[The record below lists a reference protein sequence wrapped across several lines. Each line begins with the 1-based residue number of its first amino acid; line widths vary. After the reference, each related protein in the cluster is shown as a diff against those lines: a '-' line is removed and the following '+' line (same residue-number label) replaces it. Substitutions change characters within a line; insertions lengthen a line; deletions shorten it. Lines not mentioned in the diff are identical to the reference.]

1 MVCDDDVMF
10 TGYSNKI
17 LTDWMESGN
26 DVLLNGNER
35 STNFFLCK
43 KEVFRDL
50 FSEETMWPV
59 DGRDTT
65 TKYKKWGLERADKI
79 TSYTEKIGGQYYLD
93 GYDRPFMIHWGGRGD
108 RIDKFFINHKED
120 GYYNLITWINLYKDK
135 KWFPVSAERLKKS
148 QYYFNKYGLWS
159 LLIAWVPIIGDPITL
174 LAGVLNVRL
183 SIFLFL
189 VSISK
194 ISRYVFILYLSSY
207 LI

>member
-1 MVCDDDVMF
+1 MI
-10 TGYSNKI
+10 I
-17 LTDWMESGN
+17 LSYFKLFLISFLAATVLPLSSEIVLTTMLLTNLFEKNLLLVFASLGN
-26 DVLLNGNER
+26 ILGSVLNWYLG
-35 STNFFLCK
+35 K
-43 KEVFRDL
+43 KL
-50 FSEETMWPV
+50 
-59 DGRDTT
+59 
-65 TKYKKWGLERADKI
+65 
-79 TSYTEKIGGQYYLD
+79 
-93 GYDRPFMIHWGGRGD
+93 
-108 RIDKFFINHKED
+108 
-120 GYYNLITWINLYKDK
+120 NLYKDK

>member
-1 MVCDDDVMF
+1 LI
-10 TGYSNKI
+10 I
-17 LTDWMESGN
+17 LSYFKLFLISFLAATVLPLSSEIVLTTMLLTNLFEKNLLLVFASLGN
-26 DVLLNGNER
+26 ILGSVLNWYLG
-35 STNFFLCK
+35 K
-43 KEVFRDL
+43 KL
-50 FSEETMWPV
+50 
-59 DGRDTT
+59 
-65 TKYKKWGLERADKI
+65 
-79 TSYTEKIGGQYYLD
+79 
-93 GYDRPFMIHWGGRGD
+93 
-108 RIDKFFINHKED
+108 
-120 GYYNLITWINLYKDK
+120 NLYKDK

>member
-1 MVCDDDVMF
+1 LIIFSYFKLFLISFLAATVLPLSSEIVLTTMLLTNLFEKNLLLVF
-10 TGYSNKI
+10 ASLGNI
-17 LTDWMESGN
+17 LGS
-26 DVLLNGNER
+26 VLNWYLG
-35 STNFFLCK
+35 K
-43 KEVFRDL
+43 K
-50 FSEETMWPV
+50 
-59 DGRDTT
+59 
-65 TKYKKWGLERADKI
+65 
-79 TSYTEKIGGQYYLD
+79 
-93 GYDRPFMIHWGGRGD
+93 
-108 RIDKFFINHKED
+108 
-120 GYYNLITWINLYKDK
+120 INLYKDK

>member
-1 MVCDDDVMF
+1 M
-10 TGYSNKI
+10 NLKLII
-17 LTDWMESGN
+17 LSYFKLFLISFLAATVLPLSSEIVLTTMLLTNLFEKNLLLVFASLGN
-26 DVLLNGNER
+26 ILGSVLNWYLG
-35 STNFFLCK
+35 K
-43 KEVFRDL
+43 K
-50 FSEETMWPV
+50 
-59 DGRDTT
+59 
-65 TKYKKWGLERADKI
+65 
-79 TSYTEKIGGQYYLD
+79 
-93 GYDRPFMIHWGGRGD
+93 
-108 RIDKFFINHKED
+108 
-120 GYYNLITWINLYKDK
+120 INLYKDK
-135 KWFPVSAERLKKS
+135 KWFPVSEERLKKS

>member
-1 MVCDDDVMF
+1 DCHLR
-10 TGYSNKI
+10 NLKLII
-17 LTDWMESGN
+17 LSYFKLFLISFLAATVLPLSSEIVLTTMLLTNLFEKNLLLLFASLGN
-26 DVLLNGNER
+26 ILGSVLNWYLG
-35 STNFFLCK
+35 K
-43 KEVFRDL
+43 K
-50 FSEETMWPV
+50 
-59 DGRDTT
+59 
-65 TKYKKWGLERADKI
+65 
-79 TSYTEKIGGQYYLD
+79 
-93 GYDRPFMIHWGGRGD
+93 
-108 RIDKFFINHKED
+108 
-120 GYYNLITWINLYKDK
+120 INLYKDK

>member
-1 MVCDDDVMF
+1 LI
-10 TGYSNKI
+10 I
-17 LTDWMESGN
+17 LSYFKLFLISFLAATVLPLSSEIVLTTMLLTNLFEKSLLLVFASLGN
-26 DVLLNGNER
+26 ILGSVLNWYLG
-35 STNFFLCK
+35 K
-43 KEVFRDL
+43 KL
-50 FSEETMWPV
+50 
-59 DGRDTT
+59 
-65 TKYKKWGLERADKI
+65 
-79 TSYTEKIGGQYYLD
+79 
-93 GYDRPFMIHWGGRGD
+93 
-108 RIDKFFINHKED
+108 
-120 GYYNLITWINLYKDK
+120 NLYKDK

>member
-1 MVCDDDVMF
+1 LI
-10 TGYSNKI
+10 I
-17 LTDWMESGN
+17 LSYFKLFLISFLAATVLPLSSEIVLTTMLLTNLFEKNLLLVFASLGN
-26 DVLLNGNER
+26 ILGSVLNWYLG
-35 STNFFLCK
+35 K
-43 KEVFRDL
+43 K
-50 FSEETMWPV
+50 
-59 DGRDTT
+59 
-65 TKYKKWGLERADKI
+65 
-79 TSYTEKIGGQYYLD
+79 
-93 GYDRPFMIHWGGRGD
+93 
-108 RIDKFFINHKED
+108 
-120 GYYNLITWINLYKDK
+120 INLYKNK

>member
-1 MVCDDDVMF
+1 MI
-10 TGYSNKI
+10 I
-17 LTDWMESGN
+17 LSYFKLFLISFLAATVLPLSSEIVLTTMLLTNLFEKSLLLVFASLGN
-26 DVLLNGNER
+26 ILGSVLNWYLG
-35 STNFFLCK
+35 K
-43 KEVFRDL
+43 KL
-50 FSEETMWPV
+50 
-59 DGRDTT
+59 
-65 TKYKKWGLERADKI
+65 
-79 TSYTEKIGGQYYLD
+79 
-93 GYDRPFMIHWGGRGD
+93 
-108 RIDKFFINHKED
+108 
-120 GYYNLITWINLYKDK
+120 NLYKDK